1 MKTNG
6 APPSSEEGKRSAA
19 GAPDPEVT
27 AKATRRR
34 FTAAYKLSVIEK
46 AEQCEGPG
54 EIGRLL
60 RREGLYSSHLSGW
73 RKAAREGSLRELGKK
88 RGPDAFG
95 REAGSEEGAE
105 ARAGERA
112 AAGGTPQGAHR
123 DRGPGKSCGAA
134 GVEPRG
140 REELLSAARGLA
152 GHVGVSAACEALGVA
167 RATFY
172 RRRRP
177 KTGQRQSRPAPAR
190 ALGEAERTEV
200 FRVLCSPRF
209 TDRAPAEV
217 YATLLD
223 EGVYLCSERTMYRV
237 LAENRAVRERR
248 AQRSHPNHPK
258 PEIVARAPNEVW
270 SWDITRLLGAGEVAV
285 LLSLRHSGHLQPLR
299 HGLDGGGPGDR
310 GPGRRLIEETC
321 LKQGVQPRVLT
332 LHSDRGSPMTAKC
345 TAQLLADLGVTQS
358 LSRPRISND
367 NPYSEAH
374 FKTVKYHPGFPGR
387 FADIEEAKDFCRRF
401 FPWYNLEHRH
411 GGIGLLTPGQVHLG
425 RAPEVIRQRQ
435 DVLAA
440 AYAAR
445 PERFVAGPPR
455 AAELKAEVWI
465 NRALPVSEVDGAEPG
480 DGADG
485 HGKEGSLN

>member
-1 MKTNG
+1 M
-6 APPSSEEGKRSAA
+6 
-19 GAPDPEVT
+19 
-27 AKATRRR
+27 
-34 FTAAYKLSVIEK
+34 
-46 AEQCEGPG
+46 
-54 EIGRLL
+54 
-60 RREGLYSSHLSGW
+60 
-73 RKAAREGSLRELGKK
+73 
-88 RGPDAFG
+88 
-95 REAGSEEGAE
+95 
-105 ARAGERA
+105 
-112 AAGGTPQGAHR
+112 
-123 DRGPGKSCGAA
+123 
-134 GVEPRG
+134 
-140 REELLSAARGLA
+140 SAARGLA

-177 KTGQRQSRPAPAR
+177 KTGQRQPRPAPAR

-258 PEIVARAPNEVW
+258 PEVVARALRRGVV
-270 SWDITRLLGAGEVAV
+270 LG
-285 LLSLRHSGHLQPLR
+285 HH
-299 HGLDGGGPGDR
+299 
-310 GPGRRLIEETC
+310 
-321 LKQGVQPRVLT
+321 
-332 LHSDRGSPMTAKC
+332 
-345 TAQLLADLGVTQS
+345 
-358 LSRPRISND
+358 
-367 NPYSEAH
+367 
-374 FKTVKYHPGFPGR
+374 
-387 FADIEEAKDFCRRF
+387 
-401 FPWYNLEHRH
+401 
-411 GGIGLLTPGQVHLG
+411 GLLTPGQVHLG

>member
-1 MKTNG
+1 M
-6 APPSSEEGKRSAA
+6 
-19 GAPDPEVT
+19 T

-88 RGPDAFG
+88 RGPMPSG
-95 REAGSEEGAE
+95 GKREAKKVRKLERENARLREELRKAHIVIE
-105 ARAGERA
+105 V
-112 AAGGTPQGAHR
+112 QG
-123 DRGPGKSCGAA
+123 KVCGAA

-177 KTGQRQSRPAPAR
+177 KTGQRQPRPAPAR

-223 EGVYLCSERTMYRV
+223 EGVYLCSERTMYRI

-270 SWDITRLLGAGEVAV
+270 SWDITRLLGPEKWQYFYLYVILDIFSRYVTGWMVADRETAG
-285 LLSLRHSGHLQPLR
+285 L
-299 HGLDGGGPGDR
+299 GG
-310 GPGRRLIEETC
+310 RLIEETC

-480 DGADG
+480 DWADG